1 MALWLRTPG
10 SRQRFEKFAE
20 ELAPGLGLDGPAEQR
35 EEFAFAGIRTR
46 QIAAQGRGARLD
58 TSDTTTS
65 HRCKINQTN
74 APP

>member
-1 MALWLRTPG
+1 MALWLRRSG

-20 ELAPGLGLDGPAEQR
+20 ELAPGLGLDGPAEQH

-46 QIAAQGRGARLD
+46 QIAAQGRGARLV
-58 TSDTTTS
+58 TLDTTTS
-65 HRCKINQTN
+65 HRRKINQTN

>member
-46 QIAAQGRGARLD
+46 
-58 TSDTTTS
+58 
-65 HRCKINQTN
+65 
-74 APP
+74 

>member
-1 MALWLRTPG
+1 MALWLRRSG
-10 SRQRFEKFAE
+10 SRQRLEKFAE
-20 ELAPGLGLDGPAEQR
+20 ELAPVLGLDGPAEQR

-46 QIAAQGRGARLD
+46 QIAAQGRCAQLD

-65 HRCKINQTN
+65 HQRKINQTN

>member
-10 SRQRFEKFAE
+10 SRQHFEKFAE

-58 TSDTTTS
+58 TSDTATS